1 MIAPEVLFGFGAL
14 PLQQLLLLGSEMAHL
29 PLLGALVS
37 GAQSF
42 DCGAASGW
50 LANGWLGET
59 DSNDCRRPEKEK
71 ALTAHKEPPASERC
85 ATPPQWQNEHCRAR
99 SAPMLMRSPLA
110 RDRRSPP
117 GFIRPALPVLATK
130 VPS

>member
-1 MIAPEVLFGFGAL
+1 MIAPEVVFRLGAL

-59 DSNDCRRPEKEK
+59 DGNDCRRPEKDK
-71 ALTAHKEPPASERC
+71 ALTAHKDPMVEALRANGLALLLVVNALVVGLGGRGHTLRDPDLSLIYMSE
-85 ATPPQWQNEHCRAR
+85 
-99 SAPMLMRSPLA
+99 
-110 RDRRSPP
+110 
-117 GFIRPALPVLATK
+117 
-130 VPS
+130 

>member
-1 MIAPEVLFGFGAL
+1 MIAPEVLFCLGPL

-59 DSNDCRRPEKEK
+59 DSNDCRRPEKDK

-99 SAPMLMRSPLA
+99 SAPYVDAFPSRA
-110 RDRRSPP
+110 RE
-117 GFIRPALPVLATK
+117 L
-130 VPS
+130 